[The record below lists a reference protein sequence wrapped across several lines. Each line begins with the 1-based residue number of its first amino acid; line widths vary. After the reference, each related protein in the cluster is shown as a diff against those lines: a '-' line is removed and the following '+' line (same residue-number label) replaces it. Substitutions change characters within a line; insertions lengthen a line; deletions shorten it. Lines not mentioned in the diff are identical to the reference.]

1 MKHFFIFL
9 FILSSFLVKAQV
21 PKAAYVKAL
30 YKKYPTQKSS
40 LCPSCLLWVNPYFK
54 SIGDTLNHTPKIT
67 YYIYTRAHREEQERL
82 NLPRKGIYGSWHS
95 VAGQPDE
102 TKVYRQAN
110 KIIGKPNSARMIAKG
125 HCQAWIL
132 LAWNADAA
140 ILSDT
145 YTFNAAMEY
154 QGQNV
159 GTEIATEELCR
170 KLTGFK
176 SEAVTD
182 SVRIWCGTSG
192 SQEVYNQ
199 GGMNVTVPSHYYKI
213 IRYYNHNI
221 GGNITICYW
230 MPNSPTEKKGMLP
243 KCVIS
248 YETLVKNLGFDPMG
262 IFTN

>member
-21 PKAAYVKAL
+21 PDAAYVRAL
-30 YKKYPTQKSS
+30 YKKYPTQRSS
-40 LCPSCLLWVNPYFK
+40 FCPSCLLWVNPYFK

-67 YYIYTRAHREEQERL
+67 FYIYTKAHREEQERL

-110 KIIGKPNSARMIAKG
+110 KIIGKPNSAQMIAKG

-132 LAWNADAA
+132 LAWTADAA

-145 YTFNAAMEY
+145 YTFNAGMEY

-182 SVRIWCGTSG
+182 SVKIWCGTFG
-192 SQEVYNQ
+192 SQNTYTKSGVQ
-199 GGMNVTVPSHYYKI
+199 VTVPTHYYKI
-213 IRYYNHNI
+213 IQYYDPNV
-221 GGNITICYW
+221 GGVIALCYW
-230 MPNSPTEKKGMLP
+230 MPNLPDEKKANL
-243 KCVIS
+243 KSCIVS
-248 YETLVKNLGFDPMG
+248 YEELVKHLGYEPKKVF
-262 IFTN
+262 N